1 MSGAQGWGSLEP
13 ELEPD
18 AGGSSAFVR
27 ADAPLGALDL
37 LAVASRAAA
46 RVAGEQNEALRR
58 AARALETAARNRG
71 CVWVLGEA
79 ANEHARQLNAVGH
92 TALASADQTRL
103 PPRAIAGDVLL
114 LTLSGELP
122 APLLAEAARR
132 RLEPIV
138 LGGPASIAADG
149 LVVRVTCYDE
159 RALALAHGFIVMAL
173 CAEARCASRA
183 ESAA

>member
-1 MSGAQGWGSLEP
+1 MGWGPLEP
-13 ELEPD
+13 ELEPG
-18 AGGSSAFVR
+18 ASSGFTRV
-27 ADAPLGALDL
+27 DAPLDALDL

-46 RVAGEQNEALRR
+46 CIACEQDAALRR
-58 AARALETAARNRG
+58 AARALETATRNRG
-71 CVWVLGEA
+71 CVWVVGDA
-79 ANEHARQLNAVGH
+79 GNEHARQLNAAGH
-92 TALASADQTRL
+92 TALATTDLTRL
-103 PPRAIAGDVLL
+103 PARAIAGDVLL
-114 LTLSGELP
+114 VSVSGELP

-149 LVVRVTCYDE
+149 LVIRVPCYDG
-159 RALALAHGFIVMAL
+159 RALSLTHGFIVMAL